1 MDLQRAELN
10 GVNVKGRFKPKN
22 PLKYMGDPTKITYR
36 SSWELKL
43 MNFLD
48 SHTDVLK
55 WASEEFSIP
64 YVSPIDGK
72 VHRYFPDFLVKKRNP
87 NKVIE
92 TLVIEVKP
100 KIQTTAPTVQKKANK
115 RYIREVYTWGVNSAK
130 WEAAKRYCDHREW
143 KFVIMTEHELGIKI

>member
-1 MDLQRAELN
+1 MSY
-10 GVNVKGRFKPKN
+10 KGYFKPRN
-22 PLKYMGDPTKITYR
+22 PSKYMGDPTTIIYR

-43 MNFLD
+43 MRYLD
-48 SHTDVLK
+48 SHSDVIK

-87 NKVIE
+87 NRVIE

-143 KFVIMTEHELGIKI
+143 KFVIMTEKELGIKI

>member
-1 MDLQRAELN
+1 MSY
-10 GVNVKGRFKPKN
+10 KGYFKPRN
-22 PLKYMGDPTKITYR
+22 PSKYMGDPTTIIYR

-43 MNFLD
+43 MRYLD
-48 SHTDVLK
+48 SHSDVIK

-72 VHRYFPDFLVKKRNP
+72 VHRYFPDFLVKKRNQ
-87 NKVIE
+87 NKSIE
-92 TLVIEVKP
+92 TVVIEVKP

-143 KFVIMTEHELGIKI
+143 KFVIMTENELGIKI

>member
-1 MDLQRAELN
+1 MRY
-10 GVNVKGRFKPKN
+10 KGYFKPRN
-22 PLKYMGDPTKITYR
+22 PSKYMGDPTTIIYR

-43 MNFLD
+43 MRYLD
-48 SHTDVLK
+48 SHSDVIK

-72 VHRYFPDFLVKKRNP
+72 VHRYFPDFLVKKRNQ
-87 NKVIE
+87 NKSIE
-92 TLVIEVKP
+92 TVVIEVKP

-143 KFVIMTEHELGIKI
+143 KFVIMTEHELGIKIYDTK

>member
-1 MDLQRAELN
+1 MSY
-10 GVNVKGRFKPKN
+10 KGYFKPKN
-22 PLKYMGDPTKITYR
+22 PSKYMGDPTTIIYR

-43 MNFLD
+43 MRYLD
-48 SHTDVLK
+48 SHSDVIK

-143 KFVIMTEHELGIKI
+143 KFVIMTEKELGIKI

>member
-1 MDLQRAELN
+1 MSY
-10 GVNVKGRFKPKN
+10 KGYFKPRN
-22 PLKYMGDPTKITYR
+22 PSKYMGDPTTIIYR

-43 MNFLD
+43 MRYLD
-48 SHTDVLK
+48 SHSDVIK

-72 VHRYFPDFLVKKRNP
+72 VHRYFPDFLVKKRNI
-87 NKVIE
+87 NKSIE
-92 TLVIEVKP
+92 TVVIEVKP

-143 KFVIMTEHELGIKI
+143 KFVIMTEHELGIKF

>member
-1 MDLQRAELN
+1 MSY
-10 GVNVKGRFKPKN
+10 KGYFKPRN
-22 PLKYMGDPTKITYR
+22 PSKYMGDPTTIIYR

-43 MNFLD
+43 MRYLD
-48 SHTDVLK
+48 SHSDVIK

-72 VHRYFPDFLVKKRNP
+72 VHRYFPDFLVKKRNQ
-87 NKVIE
+87 NKSIE
-92 TLVIEVKP
+92 TVVIEVKP

-143 KFVIMTEHELGIKI
+143 KFVIMTEHELGIKF

>member
-1 MDLQRAELN
+1 MSY
-10 GVNVKGRFKPKN
+10 KGYFKPRN
-22 PLKYMGDPTKITYR
+22 PSKYMGDPTTIIYR

-43 MNFLD
+43 MRYLD
-48 SHTDVLK
+48 SHSDVIK

-143 KFVIMTEHELGIKI
+143 KFVIMTEKELGIKI

>member
-1 MDLQRAELN
+1 MSY
-10 GVNVKGRFKPKN
+10 KGYFKPRN
-22 PLKYMGDPTKITYR
+22 PSKYMGDPTTIIYR

-43 MNFLD
+43 MRYLD
-48 SHTDVLK
+48 SHSDVIK

-72 VHRYFPDFLVKKRNP
+72 VHRYFPDFLVKKRNQ
-87 NKVIE
+87 NKSIE
-92 TLVIEVKP
+92 TVVIEVKP

>member
-1 MDLQRAELN
+1 MSY
-10 GVNVKGRFKPKN
+10 KGYFKPRN
-22 PLKYMGDPTKITYR
+22 PSKYMGDPTTIIYR

-43 MNFLD
+43 MRYLD
-48 SHTDVLK
+48 SHSDVIK

-72 VHRYFPDFLVKKRNP
+72 VHRYFPDFLVKKRNQ
-87 NKVIE
+87 NKSIE
-92 TLVIEVKP
+92 TVVIEVKP

-130 WEAAKRYCDHREW
+130 WEAAKRYCDYREW
-143 KFVIMTEHELGIKI
+143 KFVIMTEHELGIKF

>member
-1 MDLQRAELN
+1 MSY
-10 GVNVKGRFKPKN
+10 KGYFKPKN
-22 PLKYMGDPTKITYR
+22 PSKYMGDPTTIIYR

-43 MNFLD
+43 MRYLD
-48 SHTDVLK
+48 SHSDVIK

-87 NKVIE
+87 SKVME
-92 TLVIEVKP
+92 TIVIEVKP
-100 KIQTTAPTVQKKANK
+100 KIQTTPPTVQKKASK

-143 KFVIMTEHELGIKI
+143 KFVIMTEQELGIKF

>member
-1 MDLQRAELN
+1 MSY
-10 GVNVKGRFKPKN
+10 KGYFKPRN
-22 PLKYMGDPTKITYR
+22 PSKYMGDPTTIIYR

-43 MNFLD
+43 MRYLD
-48 SHTDVLK
+48 SHSDVIK

-72 VHRYFPDFLVKKRNP
+72 VHRYFPDFLVKKRNQ
-87 NKVIE
+87 NKSIE
-92 TLVIEVKP
+92 TVVIEVKP

-130 WEAAKRYCDHREW
+130 WEAAKRYCDYREW

>member
-1 MDLQRAELN
+1 MSY
-10 GVNVKGRFKPKN
+10 KGYFKPRN
-22 PLKYMGDPTKITYR
+22 PSKYMGDPTTIIYR

-43 MNFLD
+43 MRYLD
-48 SHTDVLK
+48 SHSDVIK

-72 VHRYFPDFLVKKRNP
+72 VHRYFPDFLVKKRNQ
-87 NKVIE
+87 NKSIE
-92 TLVIEVKP
+92 TVVIEVKP

-143 KFVIMTEHELGIKI
+143 KFVIMTEKELGIKI

>member
-1 MDLQRAELN
+1 MSY
-10 GVNVKGRFKPKN
+10 KGYFKPRN
-22 PLKYMGDPTKITYR
+22 PSKYMGDPTTIIYR

-43 MNFLD
+43 MRYLD
-48 SHTDVLK
+48 SHSDVIK

-72 VHRYFPDFLVKKRNP
+72 VHRYFPDFLVKKRNI
-87 NKVIE
+87 NQTIE
-92 TLVIEVKP
+92 TVVIEVKP

-130 WEAAKRYCDHREW
+130 WEAAKRYCDYREW
-143 KFVIMTEHELGIKI
+143 KFVIMTEHELGIKF

>member
-1 MDLQRAELN
+1 MSY
-10 GVNVKGRFKPKN
+10 KGYFKPRN
-22 PLKYMGDPTKITYR
+22 PSKYMGDPTTIIYR

-43 MNFLD
+43 MRYLD
-48 SHTDVLK
+48 SHSDVIK

-72 VHRYFPDFLVKKRNP
+72 VHRYFPDFLVKKRSL
-87 NKVIE
+87 NKSIE
-92 TLVIEVKP
+92 TVVIEVKP

-130 WEAAKRYCDHREW
+130 W
-143 KFVIMTEHELGIKI
+143 

>member
-1 MDLQRAELN
+1 MSH
-10 GVNVKGRFKPKN
+10 KGYFKPRN
-22 PLKYMGDPTKITYR
+22 PSKYMGDPTTIIYR

-43 MNFLD
+43 MRYLD
-48 SHTDVLK
+48 SHSDVIK

-72 VHRYFPDFLVKKRNP
+72 VHRYFPDFLVKKRNQ
-87 NKVIE
+87 NKSIE
-92 TLVIEVKP
+92 TVVIEVKP

-130 WEAAKRYCDHREW
+130 WEAAKRYCDYREW

>member
-1 MDLQRAELN
+1 MSY
-10 GVNVKGRFKPKN
+10 KGYFKPRN
-22 PLKYMGDPTKITYR
+22 PSKYMGDPTTIIYR

-43 MNFLD
+43 MRYLD
-48 SHTDVLK
+48 SHSDVIK

-72 VHRYFPDFLVKKRNP
+72 VHRYFPDFLVKKRNI
-87 NKVIE
+87 NQTIE
-92 TLVIEVKP
+92 TVVIEVKP

-143 KFVIMTEHELGIKI
+143 KFVIMTEHELGIKF

>member
-1 MDLQRAELN
+1 MSY
-10 GVNVKGRFKPKN
+10 KGYFKPRN
-22 PLKYMGDPTKITYR
+22 PSKYSGDPTTIIYR

-43 MNFLD
+43 MRYLD
-48 SHTDVLK
+48 SHSDVIK

-143 KFVIMTEHELGIKI
+143 KFVIMTEKELGIKI

>member
-1 MDLQRAELN
+1 MSY
-10 GVNVKGRFKPKN
+10 KGYFKPRN
-22 PLKYMGDPTKITYR
+22 PSKYMGDPTTIIYR

-43 MNFLD
+43 MRYLD
-48 SHTDVLK
+48 SHSDVIK

-72 VHRYFPDFLVKKRNP
+72 VHRYFPDFLVKKRSL
-87 NKVIE
+87 NKSIE
-92 TLVIEVKP
+92 TVVIEVKP

-130 WEAAKRYCDHREW
+130 WEAAKRYCDYREW
-143 KFVIMTEHELGIKI
+143 KFVIMTEHELGIKF

>member
-1 MDLQRAELN
+1 MSY
-10 GVNVKGRFKPKN
+10 KGYFKPRN
-22 PLKYMGDPTKITYR
+22 PSKYMGDPTTIIYR

-43 MNFLD
+43 MRYLD
-48 SHTDVLK
+48 SHSDVIK

-72 VHRYFPDFLVKKRNP
+72 VHRYFPDFLVKKRNQ
-87 NKVIE
+87 NKSIE
-92 TLVIEVKP
+92 TVVIEVKP

-130 WEAAKRYCDHREW
+130 WEAAKKYCETN
-143 KFVIMTEHELGIKI
+143 KIQFKIFTEKELFSNGNHK

>member
-1 MDLQRAELN
+1 MSY
-10 GVNVKGRFKPKN
+10 KGYFKPRN
-22 PLKYMGDPTKITYR
+22 PSKYMGDPTTIIYR

-43 MNFLD
+43 MRYLD
-48 SHTDVLK
+48 SHSDVIK

-72 VHRYFPDFLVKKRNP
+72 VHRYFPDFLVNKRNL
-87 NKVIE
+87 NKSIE
-92 TLVIEVKP
+92 TVVIEVKP